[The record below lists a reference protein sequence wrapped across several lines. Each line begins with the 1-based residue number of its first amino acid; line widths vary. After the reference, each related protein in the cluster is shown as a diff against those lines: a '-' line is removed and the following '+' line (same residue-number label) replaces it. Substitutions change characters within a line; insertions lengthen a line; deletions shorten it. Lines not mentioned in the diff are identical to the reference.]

1 MITAKYE
8 DFTVPKEHYLTI
20 PESGESCYEY
30 MLKCYEMI
38 KKDIGDYD
46 AFCVPVADQTSSV
59 KMSSFID
66 EIERLAA
73 YLHSTGIKKGDVF
86 TVFLPSCSHS
96 FTTLYALNK
105 LGVTIN
111 YVHPLTPPQAF
122 LEITALTKSKG
133 VFMLD
138 LAAASYAPLI
148 EKLGLNTIVC
158 SVSDHCDGMAYKY
171 AVYNEQQNA
180 VVPELKTAVKYKD
193 AINNNLPKVPTVE
206 NFGSETGFY
215 LHGGGTT
222 GKSKTV
228 KLTSR
233 HFNSLAYKLYLQD
246 QPHDYKTAQAICVLP
261 CFHAFGLGGSI
272 HYAVCNAYKPFV
284 MPKFD
289 AHQANE
295 LIRKFNVIEILGVP
309 KMFQKMLD
317 CDNFENEGTKNLAMC
332 FAGGDVVSDNLLNRF
347 DSIMEKH
354 GAAARLG
361 RGYGLTEMCGVMT
374 SNGAEHYK
382 KESNGYALAGLSIDI
397 WDENG
402 KSLKAGE
409 IGEIACSGDLIMEGY
424 LPDGVINESGIY
436 TDENG
441 TKWIKTGDMG
451 YLDEEGYLYFC
462 GRKKRIMVISGYN
475 IYPATIEEKVDS
487 LDYINEVCAVEAKDR
502 QTGKPIIKLCV
513 SFAENVTD
521 KQAALEELKTFCKN
535 NIEAYAC
542 PREYVVLPLLP
553 RTKMDKIDFMA
564 LEKDDI
570 KSAV

>member
-1 MITAKYE
+1 MIEAKYE
-8 DFTVPKEHYLTI
+8 NFTVPKEHYLVI
-20 PESGESCYEY
+20 PKDEESCYEY
-30 MLKCYEMI
+30 MLGCYERI
-38 KKDIGDYD
+38 KKDIGDFD
-46 AFCVPVADQTSSV
+46 AFCVPVADQESSV
-59 KMSSFID
+59 KMSDFID

-73 YLHSTGIKKGDVF
+73 YLHSAGFKRGDTF
-86 TVFLPSCSHS
+86 TVFLPSCSHA

-105 LGVTIN
+105 LGIKIN

-122 LEITALTKSKG
+122 LESMALTKSKG

-138 LAAASYAPLI
+138 LAAAKYAPLI
-148 EKLGLNTIVC
+148 EKMGINTIVC
-158 SVSDHCDGMAYKY
+158 SVSDHCDGIAYKY

-180 VVPELKTAVKYKD
+180 VVPEMKTAVRYK
-193 AINNNLPKVPTVE
+193 AAVNNGLPKADTE
-206 NFGSETGFY
+206 KNFGKEVGFY
-215 LHGGGTT
+215 LNGGGTT

-246 QPHDYKTAQAICVLP
+246 LPHDYKTAHAICVLP

-272 HYAVCNAYKPFV
+272 HYAVCNAFKPFV
-284 MPKFD
+284 MAKFD

-295 LIRKFNVIEILGVP
+295 LIRKYNVIEILGVP

-332 FAGGDVVSDNLLNRF
+332 FAGGDVVSENLLNRF

-354 GAAARLG
+354 GASARLG

-382 KESNGYALAGLSIDI
+382 KESNGYPLAGLVIDI
-397 WDENG
+397 LDENG
-402 KSLKAGE
+402 KSLPDGE

-436 TDENG
+436 TDKNG
-441 TKWIKTGDMG
+441 VNWIKTGDMG
-451 YLDEEGYLYFC
+451 YLDSEGYLYFC
-462 GRKKRIMVISGYN
+462 GRKKRIMIISGYN
-475 IYPATIEEKVDS
+475 IYPATIEEKVEA
-487 LDYINEVCAVEAKDR
+487 LDYISEVCAVEAKDR
-502 QTGKPIIKLCV
+502 KTGKPIIKLCV
-513 SFAENVTD
+513 SFTDKVTD
-521 KQAALEELKTFCKN
+521 KDAATNELKTFCEN

-542 PREYVVLPLLP
+542 PREYVVLDALP
-553 RTKMDKIDFMA
+553 RTKMDKIDFMTLA
-564 LEKDDI
+564 KEDI
-570 KSAV
+570 A